1 MNDNL
6 YDFYKSQQQQN
17 VYTKNN
23 KYKEE
28 EQYGTKSI
36 YVKGKEVQ
44 EDTVGNQV
52 RSDLKS
58 W

>member
-17 VYTKNN
+17 VYTENN

-28 EQYGTKSI
+28 EKCDTKSV
-36 YVKGKEVQ
+36 YVKGKEFQ
-44 EDTVGNQV
+44 EDTVGN
-52 RSDLKS
+52 
-58 W
+58 